1 MSFAVIDNQPYAFIR
16 SETVLLGVFL
26 TQVFYV
32 GRDFTKGSVGALIN
46 LFSLQKLTSFCHQN
60 NHRIARIEM
69 QQGSSASSMTKT
81 QSLKERTCFSI
92 LKSTDRVEEAWA
104 RPVSHTDQ

>member
-32 GRDFTKGSVGALIN
+32 GRDFTKAAVGALIN
-46 LFSLQKLTSFCHQN
+46 LFF
-60 NHRIARIEM
+60 
-69 QQGSSASSMTKT
+69 ASKADLFLSP
-81 QSLKERTCFSI
+81 E
-92 LKSTDRVEEAWA
+92 
-104 RPVSHTDQ
+104 